1 MNILFHISSQV
12 SSRLYWREH
21 THVASQL
28 STSYQTAII
37 KQESCKEK
45 PTRKSDKYL
54 IFYLLIMTEDS
65 ATLSWDLADDFPET
79 EEIQTRNKEPTPKN
93 IQVVQ

>member
-1 MNILFHISSQV
+1 MNILFHVSSQV

-37 KQESCKEK
+37 KQESCEEK
-45 PTRKSDKYL
+45 PTRKRDKYF

-65 ATLSWDLADDFPET
+65 AALASDLANGFPET
-79 EEIQTRNKEPTPKN
+79 EEIQTGNKEPTPKN